1 MSKVK
6 KVTNQKIISKNY
18 SFSILHQN
26 HNDMFFSSRQS
37 SYKVFYPNTIIKFL
51 RAFSSV
57 NCHGKK
63 KMKDWLLYLGMNMG
77 VWFLNCSTESL

>member
-57 NCHGKK
+57 NCNGKK
-63 KMKDWLLYLGMNMG
+63 KNEGLVTLFRHEYGSMVLKLFN
-77 VWFLNCSTESL
+77 